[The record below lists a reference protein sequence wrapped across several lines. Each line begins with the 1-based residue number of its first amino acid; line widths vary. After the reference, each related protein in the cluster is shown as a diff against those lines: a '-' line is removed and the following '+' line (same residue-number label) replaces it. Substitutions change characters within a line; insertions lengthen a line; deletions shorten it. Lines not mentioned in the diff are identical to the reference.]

1 MITPIDLAS
10 ALSSR
15 LLLIHEVRKHKR
27 LELDNREPSK
37 NIVTLK
43 IDQSKTI
50 KGSELVEMLNEYVC
64 DGLRITRL

>member
-1 MITPIDLAS
+1 MITSIDMAS

-15 LLLIHEVRKHKR
+15 LLVIHEVRKHKR

>member
-1 MITPIDLAS
+1 MITSIDMAS

-15 LLLIHEVRKHKR
+15 LLLNHEVKKHKR

-50 KGSELVEMLNEYVC
+50 KGTELIEMLNECVV
-64 DGLRITRL
+64 DGLRIIKL